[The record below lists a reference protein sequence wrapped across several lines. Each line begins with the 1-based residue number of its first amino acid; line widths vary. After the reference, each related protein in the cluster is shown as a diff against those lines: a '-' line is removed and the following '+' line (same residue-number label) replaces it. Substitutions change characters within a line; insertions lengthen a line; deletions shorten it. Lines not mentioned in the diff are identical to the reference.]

1 MNSSNHFDHLKMSR
15 YFFNQKTKERFIAI
29 LIGVFIFFCI
39 DFFFGKKILDF
50 LYINNIIVSPER
62 IIAKEREF
70 QEKEKTYR
78 IKNEYF
84 HHSLAS
90 NVKAQSTWPNSKPY
104 LTCTDKFGFRISCIE
119 NNNEKKNN
127 KNIVFIGDRV
137 TEGLGLD
144 YEKSFTGMFNNYSEN
159 NIINMGVS
167 SYSPII
173 YLKKIQYFVLKGLDI
188 DHVVVFIDI
197 SDIDDEANYYYE
209 CEDSK
214 NVCGYSWQNQSNI
227 NPIKKKEENFLFP
240 FYEKIKIETKNLK
253 RKIKPKIYIYRE
265 NYQRSM
271 WTYVEGTDEI
281 KKGIN
286 NSIKHMTSLHSF
298 LKAKNISLSVVVYPH
313 PGQIIYDSKNSK
325 QVKIWK
331 KFCQNK
337 CKNFINLFPTFF
349 VEKPKLTSM
358 EIIKKY
364 YIKYDV
370 HFNELGNKKIFD
382 ALKNLDLN

>member
-84 HHSLAS
+84 HHTLAS

-104 LTCTDKFGFRISCIE
+104 LTCTDKFGFRISCTE

-127 KNIVFIGDRV
+127 KNIVFIGDSV

-144 YEKSFTGMFNNYSEN
+144 YEKSFTSMFNNYSEN

-173 YLKKIQYFVLKGLDI
+173 YLKKIQYFVSKGLDI

-298 LKAKNISLSVVVYPH
+298 LKTKNISLSVVVYPH

-337 CKNFINLFPTFF
+337 CKNFINLFPAFF

-364 YIKYDV
+364 YIKHDV

>member
-127 KNIVFIGDRV
+127 KNIVFIGDSV

-144 YEKSFTGMFNNYSEN
+144 YEKSFTSMFNNYSEN

-209 CEDSK
+209 CEDSN
-214 NVCGYSWQNQSNI
+214 NVCGYSWHNQSNI

-337 CKNFINLFPTFF
+337 CKNFINLFPAFF

-364 YIKYDV
+364 YIKHDV

>member
-127 KNIVFIGDRV
+127 KNIVFIGDSV

-144 YEKSFTGMFNNYSEN
+144 YEKSFTSMFNNYSEN

-331 KFCQNK
+331 KFCKNK
-337 CKNFINLFPTFF
+337 CKNFINLFPAFF

-364 YIKYDV
+364 YIKHDV

>member
-50 LYINNIIVSPER
+50 LYINNIIISPEK

-84 HHSLAS
+84 HHTLAS

-127 KNIVFIGDRV
+127 KNIVFIGDSV

-144 YEKSFTGMFNNYSEN
+144 YEKSFTSMFNNYSEN

-173 YLKKIQYFVLKGLDI
+173 YLKKIQYFALKGLDI

-209 CEDSK
+209 CEDSN
-214 NVCGYSWQNQSNI
+214 NVCVYSWHNQSNI
-227 NPIKKKEENFLFP
+227 SPIKKKEENFLFP

-286 NSIKHMTSLHSF
+286 NSIKHMSSLHSF
-298 LKAKNISLSVVVYPH
+298 LKTKNISLSVVVYPH
-313 PGQIIYDSKNSK
+313 PGQIIYDSTNSK

-337 CKNFINLFPTFF
+337 CKNFINLFPAFF
-349 VEKPKLTSM
+349 AEKSKLTSM

-364 YIKYDV
+364 YIKHDV

-382 ALKNLDLN
+382 ALKNLNFN